1 LSIRAKPTGFAQAR
15 QAGHLAGFVF
25 CLPTGSSCSQPPHPG
40 ALLILTTMG
49 AWAVKSY
56 NNTKLSP
63 TTPLFCKETPPP
75 GTGKKSA
82 QSGRPANRCLIDQP
96 NQIATIQN
104 IFVIFAD

>member
-49 AWAVKSY
+49 A
-56 NNTKLSP
+56 
-63 TTPLFCKETPPP
+63 
-75 GTGKKSA
+75 
-82 QSGRPANRCLIDQP
+82 
-96 NQIATIQN
+96 
-104 IFVIFAD
+104 